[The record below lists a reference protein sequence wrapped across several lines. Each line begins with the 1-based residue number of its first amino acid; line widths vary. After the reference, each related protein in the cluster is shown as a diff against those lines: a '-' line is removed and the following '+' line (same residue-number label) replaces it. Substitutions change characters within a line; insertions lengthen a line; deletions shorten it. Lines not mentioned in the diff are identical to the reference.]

1 MSTEAKMQV
10 ESAPSTISDVL
21 AGYRGVYARVAQRL
35 GVDASYISRI
45 ADGSRSNQVIQKA
58 LVEEIH
64 NLNAVTVRFL
74 GSLDNT
80 NRQDPSAA

>member
-1 MSTEAKMQV
+1 MSTEAKPQLEV
-10 ESAPSTISDVL
+10 APATISDVL

-58 LVEEIH
+58 LVEEIQH
-64 NLNAVTVRFL
+64 LNAITVRFL
-74 GSLDNT
+74 ATLENT
-80 NRQDPSAA
+80 TRKDATAA

>member
-1 MSTEAKMQV
+1 MSTEPKLQV
-10 ESAPSTISDVL
+10 EAAPSTISDVL

-45 ADGSRSNQVIQKA
+45 ADGSRSNQTIQKA
-58 LVEEIH
+58 LIEEIQ

-74 GSLDNT
+74 GGL
-80 NRQDPSAA
+80 QDSTTQDSSAA